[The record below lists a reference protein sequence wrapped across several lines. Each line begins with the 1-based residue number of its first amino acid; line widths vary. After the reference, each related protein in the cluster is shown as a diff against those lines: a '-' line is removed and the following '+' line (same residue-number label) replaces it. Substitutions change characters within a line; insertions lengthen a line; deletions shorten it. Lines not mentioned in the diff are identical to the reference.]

1 MSCSPLSSHAS
12 SLLRAMMTVPTP
24 SPPPAT
30 KSCHADQL
38 ADELEPPALA
48 SPRQRPVYKLFG
60 MVSGGSDW
68 SSTTGD
74 SGLGVCIRPLVL
86 PPPSTPHRKP
96 GPRALTRTST
106 RLDVFGPIP
115 SNIEQ
120 LHGFASS
127 GWRPWKLIQ

>member
-1 MSCSPLSSHAS
+1 MSCSSLSSHAS

-74 SGLGVCIRPLVL
+74 SGLAWAPGIDPNFHTSGCVWTC
-86 PPPSTPHRKP
+86 PPPSNHM
-96 GPRALTRTST
+96 
-106 RLDVFGPIP
+106 
-115 SNIEQ
+115 
-120 LHGFASS
+120 HGFASS